1 MNKNVVNIE
10 ILKNHILELKNSRL
24 NKDTVEVARELEN
37 LLEEREQDKKR
48 IQELEISNIK
58 WEKYCGEDLE
68 CQITDLNNKIFELDA
83 EREQD
88 KRKIKELE
96 ADLYSANITIED
108 LTDSIPRKKV
118 EDKIEELKRLIVQL
132 PVQHMKKAQI
142 AVLQEL
148 L

>member
-1 MNKNVVNIE
+1 MNNKETSV
-10 ILKNHILELKNSRL
+10 KILEKALIDNEKLFEEVGEYRHIDKEISRAIKNI
-24 NKDTVEVARELEN
+24 
-37 LLEEREQDKKR
+37 LEEREQDKKR
-48 IQELEISNIK
+48 
-58 WEKYCGEDLE
+58 
-68 CQITDLNNKIFELDA
+68 
-83 EREQD
+83 
-88 KRKIKELE
+88 IKELE

-148 L
+148 LEEEKQILIKQKNGRRDYYVGMLQNGWK